1 MLLKIQ
7 MSTFDPDAINF
18 KYRTVWFSMD
28 YDNNALTYSYLRY
41 IAAAEAGLLPRIDND
56 PDYDFEVN
64 YVKPIRYCLIF

>member
-7 MSTFDPDAINF
+7 MSPFDPDVKNF
-18 KYRTVWFSMD
+18 KYRKMWFSMG
-28 YDNNALTYSYLRY
+28 YDKMRYLYSYFRY